1 MSYTER
7 VNSKRSHGH
16 SCDRDRFIHVSWW
29 LMVQNSLG
37 SMILVLYLRYLA
49 TALNDVKENEKRFV
63 DVCEIKEN
71 VYICAESRYENVCG
85 GNKSRYENV
94 FDTHKSRYKNVY
106 ICINERLKTYSNCG

>member
-1 MSYTER
+1 
-7 VNSKRSHGH
+7 
-16 SCDRDRFIHVSWW
+16 
-29 LMVQNSLG
+29 MVQNSLG

-71 VYICAESRYENVCG
+71 VYIWAESRYENVCG

>member
-1 MSYTER
+1 
-7 VNSKRSHGH
+7 
-16 SCDRDRFIHVSWW
+16 
-29 LMVQNSLG
+29 MVQNSLG

-71 VYICAESRYENVCG
+71 VYICAESRYENV
-85 GNKSRYENV
+85 